1 MPLGIGLPK
10 SKGFSALRRDARVPM
25 EVEVQISGHKVL
37 PGTESTFT
45 ENVSARGA
53 RVLAMGL
60 VCGGSFLILLEAL
73 TRGGAGFVLTLRNT
87 SVLFATALGAAIG
100 EPPRRAQVAGAVL
113 VAGGAILIA
122 RP

>member
-25 EVEVQISGHKVL
+25 EVEVQISGHKIL

-53 RVLAMGL
+53 RVLSTRRWKINEQL
-60 VCGGSFLILLEAL
+60 VLATAAGSFRAVARVAYCQ
-73 TRGGAGFVLTLRNT
+73 TVPRAGF
-87 SVLFATALGAAIG
+87 AIG
-100 EPPRRAQVAGAVL
+100 LEFVEPRGSWVVN
-113 VAGGAILIA
+113 GG
-122 RP
+122 PSE